1 MAAKKAE
8 EEAKAAEK
16 EAKKQLRKIR
26 WQKRVET
33 AKKIL
38 PWVGYGAVTI
48 VGGIA
53 ADINVL
59 SIGDA
64 IKKMKKN

>member
-38 PWVGYGAVTI
+38 PWVGYGAVAI

-53 ADINVL
+53 AGINVS

>member
-1 MAAKKAE
+1 MAKKAE

-53 ADINVL
+53 AGINVS